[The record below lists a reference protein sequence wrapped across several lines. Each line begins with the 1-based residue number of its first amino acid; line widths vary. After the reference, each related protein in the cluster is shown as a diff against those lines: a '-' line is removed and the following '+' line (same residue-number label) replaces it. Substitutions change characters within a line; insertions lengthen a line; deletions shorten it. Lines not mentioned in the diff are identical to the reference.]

1 MSLQC
6 NTHALP
12 LGLMA
17 SGDLVE
23 VVQSAASG
31 QRQDVPADLVRL
43 EEMGLRQG
51 TRVQVLA
58 NEGHGP
64 LLLKVGESRVAIGR
78 GVAMRIRVRPAH
90 GAGGCG
96 GCCP

>member
-6 NTHALP
+6 NTQSLP

-23 VVQSAASG
+23 VVQSAAGG

-58 NEGHGP
+58 NEGNGP
-64 LLLKVGESRVAIGR
+64 LLLKIGEARVAIGR
-78 GVAMRIRVRPAH
+78 GVAMKIRVRPAP
-90 GAGGCG
+90 AAEGCG
-96 GCCP
+96 GCA